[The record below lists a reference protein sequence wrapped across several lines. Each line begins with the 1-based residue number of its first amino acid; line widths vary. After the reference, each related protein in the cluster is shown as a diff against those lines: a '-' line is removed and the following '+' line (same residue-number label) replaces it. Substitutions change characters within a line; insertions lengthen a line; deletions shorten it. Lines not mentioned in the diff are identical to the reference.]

1 MLLDMLAARA
11 DLLPA
16 LAAVSLAVGGLSIAP
31 AILKGRLISAAII
44 AVTTIGTVWVSA
56 EGYQRHDANTAQH
69 IQQIQQVDPGVGV
82 AKTTKPVKAAQGARD
97 E

>member
-44 AVTTIGTVWVSA
+44 AVMTIGTVWVSA
-56 EGYQRHDANTAQH
+56 EGYQRHDANTAQQR
-69 IQQIQQVDPGVGV
+69 QQIDPGVGV

>member
-31 AILKGRLISAAII
+31 AII
-44 AVTTIGTVWVSA
+44 AVMTIGTVWVSA
-56 EGYQRHDANTAQH
+56 EGYQRHDANTAQQR
-69 IQQIQQVDPGVGV
+69 QQIDPGVGV

>member
-1 MLLDMLAARA
+1 MLLDTLAARA

-31 AILKGRLISAAII
+31 AILKGRLISAVMI

-69 IQQIQQVDPGVGV
+69 IQQIQQVSPSVGV
-82 AKTTKPVKAAQGARD
+82 ATTPRPVKAVRGTRD
-97 E
+97 